1 MRITRLFSFALLVF
15 ATTGCRYLYE
25 KDAGLP
31 AYLYVPGITLST
43 DPIGEG
49 TNSHNVQDI
58 WVFID
63 DEVQGVYPLPARIP
77 ILRSGNVSLRLN
89 GGILLNGISST
100 RAAYPFYASFD
111 TVLNLTAGETDTVTP
126 RLRYNTDIDF
136 LWLENFEGQGL
147 TIRRNVQSDTTLIRE
162 TDPAKVFEGSNVM
175 AAYLDTARDYFMAES
190 NGTYNLV
197 RDGSSYF
204 LELNYKNNVP
214 LLVGL
219 IVFTPNGGS
228 FERPIVQLNPTDTW
242 KKQYINFTPYV
253 DGNANY
259 TYRIILAASY
269 NRTDGQTGEVL
280 IDNIKLIR

>member
-1 MRITRLFSFALLVF
+1 MRIIRLFSFALLVF

-77 ILRSGNVSLRLN
+77 ILRGGNVSLRLN

-126 RLRYNTDIDF
+126 RLRYNADIDF

-175 AAYLDTARDYFMAES
+175 AAYLDTARDYFMGES
-190 NGTYNLV
+190 TNAFSLA
-197 RDGSSYF
+197 RDGSSCF

-219 IVFTPNGGS
+219 IVISPSGGT
-228 FERPIVQLNPTDTW
+228 FEQPIVQLNTTDSW
-242 KKQYINFTPYV
+242 KKQYINFTPYLE
-253 DGNANY
+253 GNSGF
-259 TYRIILAASY
+259 TYRIILAAGY

>member
-1 MRITRLFSFALLVF
+1 LFSFALLVF

-77 ILRSGNVSLRLN
+77 ILRGGNVSLRLN

-126 RLRYNTDIDF
+126 RLRYNADIDF

-190 NGTYNLV
+190 TNAFSLA
-197 RDGSSYF
+197 RDGSSCF

-219 IVFTPNGGS
+219 IVISPSGGT
-228 FERPIVQLNPTDTW
+228 FEQPIVQLNTTDSW
-242 KKQYINFTPYV
+242 KKQYINFTPYLE
-253 DGNANY
+253 GNSGF
-259 TYRIILAASY
+259 TYRIILAAGY